1 MKEKKLEL
9 SNKKRKV
16 MVFGGTG
23 FIGCHITKELLE
35 NNYDVTCISKDEN
48 VQENEYIKGA
58 SFTFADLEKITEKE
72 AEDLLSG
79 YDYFIFAA
87 GVDDRYIPKA
97 PALEFFR
104 KANVDTTLKITKAAK
119 KVGVQKGIIITSY
132 FAHFARKHPEWEL
145 TKHHPYIKSRVEQE
159 DECMKLVDD
168 TFSVVVLQLPYVIGA
183 IKGRKPLFK
192 PLVKYLHLSGP
203 TLFMNGGTA
212 VITVKQ
218 VARAVRGALSDNIAS
233 NIYPIA
239 TQNLTWNEFIKK
251 INPKKRHIIHI
262 PKFLIKIFG
271 FFVDLLHKLK
281 GKEGGLKMKE
291 YVNMQVAKLFLNLNE
306 YKDLFDII
314 EGELEDAFEEMVKES
329 II

>member
-9 SNKKRKV
+9 SNKKKKV

-35 NNYDVTCISKDEN
+35 NNYEVTCVSKDEN
-48 VQENEYIKGA
+48 VQENDYIKGA
-58 SFTFADLEKITEKE
+58 SFTFADLEKIDEKE
-72 AEDLLSG
+72 TEELLSG

-119 KVGVQKGIIITSY
+119 RVGVQKGIIITSY
-132 FAHFARKHPEWEL
+132 FAHFARQNPEWEL

-159 DECMKLVDD
+159 DECMKLADD

-212 VITVKQ
+212 VVTVKQ
-218 VARAVRGALSDNIAS
+218 VARAVKGALSDNIVS

-239 TQNLTWNEFIKK
+239 TQNLSWNEFIKK
-251 INPKKRHIIHI
+251 INPKKRQIIHI
-262 PKFLIKIFG
+262 PKFLIKAFG
-271 FFVDLLHKLK
+271 WLIDTLHRLK
-281 GKEGGLKMKE
+281 GKEGGLKMTE
-291 YVNMQVAKLFLNLNE
+291 YVNMQVSKLFLNLNNHKE
-306 YKDLFDII
+306 LFDII
-314 EGELEDAFEEMVKES
+314 EGELEDAFEEMVTES

>member
-1 MKEKKLEL
+1 MKGEKLEL
-9 SNKKRKV
+9 NNKKKKV

-35 NNYDVTCISKDEN
+35 NNYEVTCVSKDEN
-48 VQENEYIKGA
+48 VQENDYIKGA
-58 SFTFADLEKITEKE
+58 SFSFADLEKIDEKE
-72 AEDLLSG
+72 TEELLSG

-87 GVDDRYIPKA
+87 GVDDRYVPKA

-119 KVGVQKGIIITSY
+119 KVGVKKGVIITSY
-132 FAHFARKHPEWEL
+132 FAHFARKYPEWEL
-145 TKHHPYIKSRVEQE
+145 TKHHPYIKSRIEQE
-159 DECMKLVDD
+159 DACMSLADEN
-168 TFSVVVLQLPYVIGA
+168 FSVVVLQLPYVIGA

-203 TLFMNGGTA
+203 TFFMKGGTA
-212 VITVKQ
+212 VVTVKQ
-218 VARAVRGALSDNIAS
+218 VARAAKGALEEDIVS

-239 TQNLTWNEFIKK
+239 TENLSWNEFIQK
-251 INPKKRHIIHI
+251 INPKKRYIIHI

-271 FFVDLLHKLK
+271 FFVDILHKLK

-291 YVNMQVAKLFLNLNE
+291 YVNMQVGKLFLNLNE
-306 YKDLFDII
+306 HKDLFDII
-314 EGELEDAFEEMVKES
+314 EGELEEAFKDMVEES
-329 II
+329 LI

>member
-35 NNYDVTCISKDEN
+35 NNYDVTCVSKDEN
-48 VQENEYIKGA
+48 VQENDYIKGA

-119 KVGVQKGIIITSY
+119 KVGVKKGVIITSY

-203 TLFMNGGTA
+203 TLFMQGGTA
-212 VITVKQ
+212 VVTVKQ
-218 VARAVRGALSDNIAS
+218 VAKAVKNALLENISS

-239 TQNLTWNEFIKK
+239 SENLTWDEFIKR
-251 INPKKRHIIHI
+251 INPKKKHIIHI
-262 PKFLIKIFG
+262 PNFLIKVFG
-271 FFVDLLHKLK
+271 WFVDTLHRLK
-281 GKEGGLKMKE
+281 GNEGGLKMTE
-291 YVNMQVAKLFLNLNE
+291 YVNLQISKLFLNLNE

-314 EGELEDAFEEMVKES
+314 EGELEEAFEEMVKES